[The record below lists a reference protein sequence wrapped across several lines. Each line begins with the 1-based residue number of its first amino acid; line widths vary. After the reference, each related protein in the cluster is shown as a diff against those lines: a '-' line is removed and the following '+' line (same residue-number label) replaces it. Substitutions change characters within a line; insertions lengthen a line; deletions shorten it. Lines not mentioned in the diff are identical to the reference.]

1 MYNRPILAKTL
12 TSDIRPDT
20 RAKMPRDKL
29 PLNHSYRSSSPRRS
43 ILSVLPKRRSAR
55 ALILLVVVSIIGFFV
70 VRCDPERFSPVI
82 YQLYEHKWLSS
93 FTPRLGSFY
102 SAPKPASHPPQVH
115 TSEPEQGPEGATL
128 RELVSESIALEKERF
143 LKEIQYDK
151 DYETRHMH
159 APVTSTLDPSLEA
172 YVNRLRWFV
181 RDYLRESPH
190 RPHLDLMLDRLGQH
204 IAPPLYKDEPIP
216 KVVLSTHKD
225 LKGLPDFFQNWEKRL
240 KPEGWE
246 VKVADDDV
254 MQTWFDAWSEG
265 SEGLKRIWDTFPK
278 PVLKTDFLRYVAML
292 LNGGIYTDSDTQV
305 STRKRYNRKAKSM
318 S

>member
-1 MYNRPILAKTL
+1 MFLVFITIVMFSLEF
-12 TSDIRPDT
+12 
-20 RAKMPRDKL
+20 
-29 PLNHSYRSSSPRRS
+29 
-43 ILSVLPKRRSAR
+43 SA
-55 ALILLVVVSIIGFFV
+55 
-70 VRCDPERFSPVI
+70 VRYDPERFSPVVHWI
-82 YQLYEHKWLSS
+82 YGHNWMSS
-93 FTPRLGSFY
+93 FNPRLGSFN
-102 SAPKPASHPPQVH
+102 SVPKPAVHPAQVY
-115 TSEPEQGPEGATL
+115 TSGDDDDPEGAIL

-159 APVTSTLDPSLEA
+159 SPVTSTLDPSLEE
-172 YVNRLRWFV
+172 YVNRLRLFV
-181 RDYLRESPH
+181 KDFLGESPH

-265 SEGLKRIWDTFPK
+265 SDGLKRIWDMFPR

-305 STRKRYNRKAKSM
+305 SLKKRYCVDP
-318 S
+318 